1 MASRL
6 EAEHLYKVFGRRPE
20 EAMERLQQGVD
31 REELR
36 ADGIT
41 AAVIDASFTV
51 EPGQIFVV
59 MGLSGSGKSTLLR
72 MLNGLLEPTGGHVRF
87 DGQDLTQ
94 LSARELRE
102 VRARKISM
110 VFQHFALFPHRS
122 VRENAAYGLEVQG
135 VPRAERNERAAKAL
149 ELAGLAGWE
158 KSWPDELSGGMQQRV
173 GLARALATDADLLLM
188 DESFSALDP
197 LIRRDMQDQLIEL
210 QKKLKKTIVFITHD
224 LNEAMRLGDR
234 IAVMR
239 DGRIVQIG
247 TAEDILVRPADDYV
261 ASFTQDVDR
270 SRVLTAGALMDTSVT
285 REAPSAPARP
295 RPPRHRSRNCARSAP
310 VCRTASRS
318 WTRPTESSVSCS
330 ASDCSAS
337 SATRQPTPR
346 PATTRTGR
354 WPSMP
359 RIPFGDWVNDTVDWL
374 LNHMAWFFDFLKTV
388 FDGAY
393 DGVNAVLQAPQPL
406 LLAGI
411 FAVIAFWLRGTSAG
425 VLTFVGF
432 AFIDSLELWED
443 AMVTLSLVLVATLI
457 ALVISVPVGIW
468 AARSD
473 RVSSVVRP
481 VLDFMQTLP
490 AMIYLIPAILFFG
503 TGAPAGMVATLIF
516 ALAPGVRMTELG
528 IRQVDKDLVE
538 AADAFGTTPATHCC
552 ASSCRSPC
560 PASWRASTRSSCWAC
575 PWPPSPAWSAP
586 AASAAT

>member
-1 MASRL
+1 MSSRL

-87 DGQDLTQ
+87 DGQDLTK

-102 VRARKISM
+102 VRAKKISM

-122 VRENAAYGLEVQG
+122 VLENAAYGLCVQG
-135 VPRAERNERAAKAL
+135 VPRAERDERAAKAL

-270 SRVLTAGALMDTSVT
+270 SRVLTAESVMDTDL
-285 REAPSAPARP
+285 RGDEADCTCETATPTTPFNELCAISARVSHAVAVLDKKQKLVGVVP
-295 RPPRHRSRNCARSAP
+295 RQRLVGYLGDEQGTPVRCA
-310 VCRTASRS
+310 
-318 WTRPTESSVSCS
+318 
-330 ASDCSAS
+330 
-337 SATRQPTPR
+337 TPR
-346 PATTRTGR
+346 DEA
-354 WPSMP
+354 
-359 RIPFGDWVNDTVDWL
+359 VK
-374 LNHMAWFFDFLKTV
+374 A
-388 FDGAY
+388 GA
-393 DGVNAVLQAPQPL
+393 
-406 LLAGI
+406 
-411 FAVIAFWLRGTSAG
+411 
-425 VLTFVGF
+425 
-432 AFIDSLELWED
+432 
-443 AMVTLSLVLVATLI
+443 
-457 ALVISVPVGIW
+457 
-468 AARSD
+468 
-473 RVSSVVRP
+473 
-481 VLDFMQTLP
+481 
-490 AMIYLIPAILFFG
+490 
-503 TGAPAGMVATLIF
+503 
-516 ALAPGVRMTELG
+516 
-528 IRQVDKDLVE
+528 
-538 AADAFGTTPATHCC
+538 
-552 ASSCRSPC
+552 
-560 PASWRASTRSSCWAC
+560 
-575 PWPPSPAWSAP
+575 
-586 AASAAT
+586 